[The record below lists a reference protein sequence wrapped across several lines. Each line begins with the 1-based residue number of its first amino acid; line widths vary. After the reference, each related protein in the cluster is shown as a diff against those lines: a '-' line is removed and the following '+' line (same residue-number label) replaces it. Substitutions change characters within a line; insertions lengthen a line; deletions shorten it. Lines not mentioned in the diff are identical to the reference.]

1 MSKAIKQ
8 LKDKAGQLYYPATTT
23 EAIVDR
29 TRRKGLNVILD
40 DMEEAI
46 NNAGTEGKEG
56 KSAYEIW
63 LEQGNSG
70 TEQDF
75 LDSLKGADA
84 VIDLTKIA
92 TIEYVDSAIRSSII
106 EIINTPV

>member
-1 MSKAIKQ
+1 MDDAI
-8 LKDKAGQLYYPATTT
+8 
-23 EAIVDR
+23 R
-29 TRRKGLNVILD
+29 
-40 DMEEAI
+40 
-46 NNAGTEGKEG
+46 NAGGGGTGADG

-75 LDSLKGADA
+75 LASLKGADA

-92 TIEYVDSAIRSSII
+92 TIEYVDNAIRSSII